1 MSLNIKNKETYRLA
15 HELAEL
21 TGESMTTAVTLAV
34 QERLDRI
41 RCEKAPSLYDRLT
54 AIAEDSAPRFKPPYD
69 TIDIDE
75 LLYDEFG
82 LPK

>member
-1 MSLNIKNKETYRLA
+1 MALNIKNKETYHLA
-15 HELAEL
+15 HELADL
-21 TGESMTTAVTLAV
+21 TGESMTTAVTIAV
-34 QERLDRI
+34 QERLQRI
-41 RCEKAPSLYDRLT
+41 RCEKQQSLFDRLT

-69 TIDIDE
+69 TIDIGD